1 MTYSSISTNGFENY
15 GECVMGTKGTLVVQ
29 TESEAMLYPLTAVGR
44 STSVTVTTTP
54 AGQPALDS
62 WGSGPAPA
70 AAAASGPRP
79 QTHYSR
85 GYREEMEHLAYC
97 IKMRDQGMAR
107 DREDLIPR
115 CHGRAAMA
123 DAIIAL
129 TSNQAFRSQRREGF
143 DEAWF
148 RGEGEVPAWDREI
161 QESLRLG

>member
-1 MTYSSISTNGFENY
+1 
-15 GECVMGTKGTLVVQ
+15 LVVQ
-29 TESEAMLYPLTAVGR
+29 TESEALLYPPSPVGR
-44 STSVTVTTTP
+44 ATSVTVTTTP
-54 AGQPALDS
+54 SGQPALDS

-70 AAAASGPRP
+70 AAAAGPAGPSNR
-79 QTHYSR
+79 TYSR

-129 TSNQAFRSQRREGF
+129 ASNQAFREQRRLPFPET
-143 DEAWF
+143 WF
-148 RGEGEVPAWDREI
+148 QGQGQVPEWDLEI
-161 QESLRLG
+161 ERSLQLT